1 MEKETA
7 KKATHLATG
16 ERGEQL
22 AADFLTEK
30 AYRIVERNYR
40 AGKGEIDLIAWAHDK
55 LLVFVEVKTR
65 SSDLFGGGE
74 GAITLKK
81 QKVLLRTAGAYM
93 ESIGYEWA
101 VRFDVIVVKM
111 NRGIVE
117 EIRHHEDAFF

>member
-1 MEKETA
+1 MKCE
-7 KKATHLATG
+7 LALALCDKRYHPRIMRTG
-16 ERGEQL
+16 
-22 AADFLTEK
+22 ADF
-30 AYRIVERNYR
+30 
-40 AGKGEIDLIAWAHDK
+40 GEIDLIAWAHDK

-101 VRFDVIVVKM
+101 VRFDVVVVKM
-111 NRGIVE
+111 KRGIVE